1 MQEGDEKSARIDEKK
16 RPKSLF
22 FENYRFTIPIWGIA
36 ICRIFDLEGLLI
48 IRHYLQME
56 VLAQWFLLIRCCP
69 NCANHCLT
77 GSAFLE
83 GIRTMIIVPLI

>member
-1 MQEGDEKSARIDEKK
+1 MKKSDQSRSFSKIIAL
-16 RPKSLF
+16 LF
-22 FENYRFTIPIWGIA
+22 LIGGIAIWGI
-36 ICRIFDLEGLLI
+36 CDLGGLLI

-56 VLAQWFLLIRCCP
+56 VLAQGFLLIRCCP

-83 GIRTMIIVPLI
+83 GID